1 MVRAPSAI
9 AYRNVAK
16 RLQGEEV
23 PLPDP
28 TKQRRGLQAKVRQL
42 MQTKL
47 F

>member
-1 MVRAPSAI
+1 
-9 AYRNVAK
+9 
-16 RLQGEEV
+16 LQGEEV

-28 TKQRRGLQAKVRQL
+28 TKQRRGLRAKMRQL